1 MKSPK
6 IMYLRNANNDAEACI
21 AYTFKKKTGTVTY
34 SFSQV
39 HPMDTFKKSLARQ
52 TAVGRL
58 YEGTESHTLE
68 ISSESEPREI
78 MTAVVKH
85 LASKGKCSYTRLL
98 AKHWLA
104 VRTNL
109 ALFSKFSGDKKK
121 QFSRKDVAFVSQ
133 VTSQLGTKGFSDFM
147 SMLGYPAILVSE
159 PKNRA

>member
-6 IMYLRNANNDAEACI
+6 IMYLRNSNNDAEACI

-58 YEGTESHTLE
+58 FEGAESHTLE
-68 ISSESEPREI
+68 VSPESEPREI
-78 MTAVVKH
+78 MTAVVNH
-85 LASKGKCSYTRLL
+85 LAAKGKCSYTRVL

-104 VRTNL
+104 VRSNL
-109 ALFSKFSGDKKK
+109 ATYSKFYGDKKK
-121 QFSRKDVAFVSQ
+121 QFSRKEVAFVSKI
-133 VTSQLGTKGFSDFM
+133 TGQLGTKGFKEFV
-147 SMLGYPAILVSE
+147 SMLAVPTASS
-159 PKNRA
+159 K